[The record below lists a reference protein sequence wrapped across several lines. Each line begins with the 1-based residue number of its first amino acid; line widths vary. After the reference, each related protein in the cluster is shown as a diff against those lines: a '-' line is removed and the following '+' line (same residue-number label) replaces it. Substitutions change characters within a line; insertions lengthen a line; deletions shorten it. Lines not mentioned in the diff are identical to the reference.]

1 VTPGRCCS
9 SNRRWVGCRIAV
21 STLLQYVDVER
32 VFRFLH
38 AVESQ
43 CRRQGVAV
51 HARLAAG
58 AHDEQTVG
66 RLRHLFAETR
76 RVASAAPE
84 APEAA
89 EGASESAREGTR
101 EVAPDGGRERQGR

>member
-51 HARLAAG
+51 PFLVITVVWVVVMLVLYGLFLLTKPADITYDPWVHASVFAVPMVGFLGHVLQQALAG
-58 AHDEQTVG
+58 GH
-66 RLRHLFAETR
+66 
-76 RVASAAPE
+76 
-84 APEAA
+84 
-89 EGASESAREGTR
+89 RE
-101 EVAPDGGRERQGR
+101 